1 MNRACSIL
9 LRTAHIARSVNVGAK
24 ARRRR
29 IENCLSKT
37 HGGCTSACGPPR
49 DRPRS
54 HAMDASRGWRG
65 LSHGVPDRAQRIPA
79 SPPAPPDPAC
89 GEGRL
94 YLSNALPDRAQP
106 TPADPVSP
114 AHKSDA
120 PAALLAGMAV
130 WKTSNTLPDRAQRT
144 HAGPA
149 TKSDPTQAPT
159 ESVANP
165 RSQGV
170 PQILGADPATA
181 GFRRSDSQILAR
193 VVSLL

>member
-1 MNRACSIL
+1 
-9 LRTAHIARSVNVGAK
+9 
-24 ARRRR
+24 
-29 IENCLSKT
+29 
-37 HGGCTSACGPPR
+37 
-49 DRPRS
+49 
-54 HAMDASRGWRG
+54 MDASRGWRG

-94 YLSNALPDRAQP
+94 YLSNALPDRAQR
-106 TPADPVSP
+106 TPAGPVSP

-149 TKSDPTQAPT
+149 TKSEPTQAPT

-165 RSQGV
+165 RTQGF

-181 GFRRSDSQILAR
+181 GSRRSDSQILAR
-193 VVSLL
+193 VVSLLYRCEVQDMLLPTYAQRRGLAGMRILEPTAEEEEQKKAMSGTAQAI